1 MRTRSNILSTAVM
14 AIVVPGLFA
23 TVALPAYAFA
33 PESDTAEVQASVAL
47 RDINEA
53 NAQSLVVAATA
64 ESPVVARDAFNATT
78 HAELRRAA
86 LARQFRFSGP
96 SVGALLA
103 HPPYPNFSLSQVAN
117 VAMRYQGVPYVY
129 GGASPSGFDCSGFVM
144 YVYAQFGVRLPHSAS
159 GIAASGRPIARS
171 AAVAGDVVS
180 LPGHVGIYLGNG
192 RMIDAPAPGRT
203 VQPRA
208 IYDNNYT
215 IIRIGI

>member
-1 MRTRSNILSTAVM
+1 M
-14 AIVVPGLFA
+14 AIVVPALFA

-33 PESDTAEVQASVAL
+33 PQSDTAEVQASVTL

-53 NAQSLVVAATA
+53 NAQSLVVDATA
-64 ESPVVARDAFNATT
+64 ETPATVRDVFHATT

-86 LARQFRFSGP
+86 LARQFAFSGP
-96 SVGALLA
+96 GVGALLA
-103 HPPYPNFSLSQVAN
+103 NPPYPNFSLSKVAE
-117 VAMRYQGVPYVY
+117 VAKKYQGVPYVY

-144 YVYAQFGVRLPHSAS
+144 YVYAQFGVSLPHSAS
-159 GIAASGRPIARS
+159 GIVASGRAISRS
-171 AAVAGDVVS
+171 AAVPGDVVS

-208 IYDNNYT
+208 IYASNYT